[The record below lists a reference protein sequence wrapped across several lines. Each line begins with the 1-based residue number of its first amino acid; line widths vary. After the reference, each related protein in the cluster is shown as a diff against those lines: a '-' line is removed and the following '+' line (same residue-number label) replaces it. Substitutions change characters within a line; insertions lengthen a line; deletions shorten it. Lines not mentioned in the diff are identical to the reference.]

1 MHIYKGDMFYADLTP
16 VVGCEQG
23 GIRPI
28 LIVQNDI
35 GNRYSP
41 TVIVAAITSR
51 TEKNYLPTHI
61 RLCSKQYGLRQ
72 NSLVLLE
79 QVRTIDRS
87 RLRDYIGTL
96 TDRQLR
102 QADEALAV
110 SFGLELAE
118 EPRAGSNRQ
127 YVKEDFRWTILRTL
141 GFIVVSMPLKMFMV
155 F

>member
-1 MHIYKGDMFYADLTP
+1 MRIYKGDIFYADLTP

-23 GIRPI
+23 GIRPV
-28 LIVQNDI
+28 LIVQNNI

-51 TEKNYLPTHI
+51 TGKQHLPTHI
-61 RLCSKQYGLRQ
+61 GLGGPQNGLRQ

-96 TDRQLR
+96 TDQQLR
-102 QADEALAV
+102 QVDEALAA

-118 EPRAGSNRQ
+118 EPIQ
-127 YVKEDFRWTILRTL
+127 EIEPVLT
-141 GFIVVSMPLKMFMV
+141 VSM
-155 F
+155 

>member
-1 MHIYKGDMFYADLTP
+1 MHIYKGDIFYADLTP

-23 GIRPI
+23 GIRPV
-28 LIVQNDI
+28 LIVQNNI

-51 TEKNYLPTHI
+51 TGKQHLPTHI
-61 RLCSKQYGLRQ
+61 RLGEPQNGLRQ

-96 TDRQLR
+96 TDQQLR
-102 QADEALAV
+102 QVDEALAV

>member
-1 MHIYKGDMFYADLTP
+1 MRIYKGDIFYADLAP

-23 GIRPI
+23 GIRPV
-28 LIVQNDI
+28 LIIQNNI

-51 TEKNYLPTHI
+51 TGKQHLPTHI
-61 RLCSKQYGLRQ
+61 GLGEPQNGLRQ

-96 TDRQLR
+96 TDQQLR
-102 QADEALAV
+102 QVDEALAV

>member
-1 MHIYKGDMFYADLTP
+1 MHIYKGDIFYADLTP

-23 GIRPI
+23 GIRPV
-28 LIVQNDI
+28 LIVQNNI

-51 TEKNYLPTHI
+51 TGKQYLHTHI
-61 RLCSKQYGLRQ
+61 ELGEPQNGLRQ

-96 TDRQLR
+96 TDQQLR
-102 QADEALAV
+102 QVDEALAV